1 MKKIIFVA
9 IMLGV
14 LLLSKSLILLAQES
28 AGVGGGS
35 KVSENTLI
43 LTPCNYLYKNIVTE
57 GVFLD
62 ASTAILDDWFALH
75 DKGTRFNSRDYVNFR
90 TNLIFQYFMRQDKA
104 GIVATLKAGDR
115 VIITGWVT
123 SCDDKRPWIKV
134 DSIVKVKAPS
144 E

>member
-62 ASTAILDDWFALH
+62 ASTAILDDWYKFH

-104 GIVATLKAGDR
+104 GSIATLKAGDK
-115 VIITGWVT
+115 VIISGWVT

-134 DSIVKVKAPS
+134 DSIVKAPS